1 MASADGQPIW
11 LSVDGEVVTAESGVR
26 QGKHERG
33 LVHGLDVGRAISRG
47 HARDYGSFTWVPGS
61 RSRSGERIVTASPMC
76 GGTATRQ
83 GLAVRPVQVPEDDC
97 EPCRLPGRQLA
108 RLAMTDL
115 PLPRRGGTGPR
126 SAPPGGAGIP
136 RRAHHLQAVPPPG
149 STAPERPARLPA
161 TPGRAPAGKAPPP
174 P

>member
-61 RSRSGERIVTASPMC
+61 RSRSGARIVTASPMC
-76 GGTATRQ
+76 GGPASPQ
-83 GLAVRPVQVPEDDC
+83 GLAVRPVQAPAEDC
-97 EPCRLPGRQLA
+97 KPCRLPLRQTA
-108 RLAMTDL
+108 RPALTAT
-115 PLPRRGGTGPR
+115 PLPR
-126 SAPPGGAGIP
+126 
-136 RRAHHLQAVPPPG
+136 
-149 STAPERPARLPA
+149 
-161 TPGRAPAGKAPPP
+161 PGRS
-174 P
+174 